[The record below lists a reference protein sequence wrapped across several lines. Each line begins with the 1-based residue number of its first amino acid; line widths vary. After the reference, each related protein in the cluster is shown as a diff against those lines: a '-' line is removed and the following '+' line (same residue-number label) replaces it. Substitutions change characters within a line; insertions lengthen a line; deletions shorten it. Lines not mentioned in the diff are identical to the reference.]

1 MFMYDDLEKDL
12 LKARN
17 ESNKF
22 FSKFPCDTLNETI
35 FLKIKNDRKSR
46 LSKKPL
52 NFRLAAK
59 LSVLSACCI
68 VLLAVIFS
76 LKTGFSFDDNKQLSL
91 GKPVSQQLIKFDNS
105 DLYQWL
111 YFFNINKP
119 DKIDDNLLAVIWNS
133 NTSGDYEMAY
143 SSLLENSN
151 KPCPITTITFPNDQ
165 ASLVIISSQNDDKK
179 YIHYRVLGYK
189 ENEFMSFIEQ
199 NYVTGGK
206 IEVVDGVLKETRLA
220 PNTYINEG
228 DEMRQ
233 LITYYIPYQSN
244 ESGDIIL
251 PVKSLKVNK
260 GEFIAIIGDKNT
272 PVETLNSDLLLYRDT
287 AYKLLNIDESIN
299 LLHAENSGREDLYIR
314 PLKGGTPDKI
324 SVEVVD
330 NE

>member
-1 MFMYDDLEKDL
+1 MIKYDIENDLQ
-12 LKARN
+12 KARN

-22 FSKFPCDTLNETI
+22 FSKFPYEKMREAV
-35 FLKIKNDRKSR
+35 FLKIESDRKSH
-46 LSKKPL
+46 LSKKRF
-52 NFRLAAK
+52 NFRLTAK
-59 LSVLSACCI
+59 FSVLSACCI
-68 VLLAVIFS
+68 ILLAVV
-76 LKTGFSFDDNKQLSL
+76 FSFKIGFNFGDNKRLSM

-119 DKIDDNLLAVIWNS
+119 DKIDDSLLAVIWNS
-133 NTSGDYEMAY
+133 NTNGNYEMAY

-151 KPCPITTITFPNDQ
+151 KPCPIAMITFPDGQ
-165 ASLVIISSQNDDKK
+165 PSLVIISSQNDDKK
-179 YIHYRVLGYK
+179 YIHYRILGYK
-189 ENEFMSFIEQ
+189 ENEFMAFIEQ

-206 IEVVDGVLKETRLA
+206 IEVIDGVLKETRLA
-220 PNTYINEG
+220 PNTYIKEG
-228 DEMRQ
+228 DDMRQ

-251 PVKSLKVNK
+251 PVKNLKINK

-272 PVETLNSDLLLYRDT
+272 PVETLNSDLLLYHDT
-287 AYKLLNIDESIN
+287 AYKLLNIDESVN

-314 PLKGGTPDKI
+314 PLNGGTPDKI

-330 NE
+330 NK